1 MTNENPNTE
10 IKELAPYILLQPYRD
25 TITIGKDTVKILG
38 FPKHVCLRI
47 NEQTNS
53 FAIIPCEPEA
63 QLSFKVPDK
72 LFTNHH
78 CVFRLRS
85 KQFMT
90 NIILKNNLDPNL
102 VYTCKG
108 IYSKKVNAVI
118 VSLNAENLQVLN
130 AVMPSENV

>member
-1 MTNENPNTE
+1 M
-10 IKELAPYILLQPYRD
+10 
-25 TITIGKDTVKILG
+25 KILG